1 MTKLNIV
8 LTKRSDFTRSS
19 KKDWPNPKERN
30 AAIRWLINYLDAEL
44 EDAVEKAS
52 SEENI
57 ELFRS
62 APPTHQ
68 NEEDKILSEAL
79 ALLKKLRASI
89 TMPEL
94 KHVVCQK
101 SDVKKRRGRP
111 PMTEEELMT
120 WVRRADEDVQKLRR
134 IMTTNLPKYIPSVAI
149 EAAAQ
154 RWGVEPETLINH
166 RKRPAHRRKP
176 KKFSATK

>member
-8 LTKRSDFTRSS
+8 LTKRSAFTRSS

-30 AAIRWLINYLDAEL
+30 AAIRWLIDYLDTEL
-44 EDAVEKAS
+44 EDALAPAS

-57 ELFRS
+57 ELFLS
-62 APPTHQ
+62 AQ

-79 ALLKKLRASI
+79 RLLKKLRADLD
-89 TMPEL
+89 MAEL
-94 KHVVCQK
+94 KQLVYQK

-111 PMTEEELMT
+111 PMTEEERMT
-120 WVRRADEDVQKLRR
+120 WVRRADQDVQKLRG
-134 IMTTNLPKYIPSVAI
+134 IMKATLPKYVPSIAI

-166 RKRPAHRRKP
+166 RKRPAHRRYP
-176 KKFSATK
+176 KKTSATK